1 MLHEALIVLSG
12 ELGVR
17 ISTTGDKE
25 IPIIGFGNGVV
36 WSPAVA
42 GSRAAVVET
51 SSTFQRHKKSYM
63 YIFNNM
69 LFTC

>member
-1 MLHEALIVLSG
+1 MLHAALVVLSG

-36 WSPAVA
+36 WSAAVA

-51 SSTFQRHKKSYM
+51 SSTFQGHRKCFI
-63 YIFNNM
+63 YIFKNM
-69 LFTC
+69 LCTC

>member
-1 MLHEALIVLSG
+1 MLHEALVVLSG

-42 GSRAAVVET
+42 GSRAVVVET
-51 SSTFQRHKKSYM
+51 NSTF
-63 YIFNNM
+63 
-69 LFTC
+69 

>member
-1 MLHEALIVLSG
+1 MLHEALVVLSG
-12 ELGVR
+12 ELGLI

-42 GSRAAVVET
+42 GSKAAVVET
-51 SSTFQRHKKSYM
+51 SSTFQRHRESFG
-63 YIFNNM
+63 YIVNNI
-69 LFTC
+69 

>member
-1 MLHEALIVLSG
+1 MLHEALVVLSG

-36 WSPAVA
+36 WSAAVA
-42 GSRAAVVET
+42 GSRAVVVET
-51 SSTFQRHKKSYM
+51 SSTF
-63 YIFNNM
+63 
-69 LFTC
+69 